1 MIAVVLMLGFIL
13 CTLFAITIYITYRK
27 NEIEEELI
35 KVKAE
40 LKELKD
46 GSDGKDGGDGNDGGD
61 GGDGGDGNDG
71 GDGGDGGD
79 GPVEAY
85 TMYK

>member
-13 CTLFAITIYITYRK
+13 CTLFAITIYIAYRK

-46 GSDGKDGGDGNDGGD
+46 GSDG
-61 GGDGGDGNDG
+61 GDGNDG